1 MHEEVGGFNG
11 GIIIPVSTTDVY
23 KLVISNFVIIFR
35 NCTHNYNSLQPG
47 SKCSDYITQTQTSAI
62 CVVNLE
68 NVHHA
73 SPSQISWNKSH
84 NQVCYLSK
92 M

>member
-1 MHEEVGGFNG
+1 MNG
-11 GIIIPVSTTDVY
+11 GIIIPVSATDVY

-73 SPSQISWNKSH
+73 SPSQILLPFQDVDALLNFQGH
-84 NQVCYLSK
+84 CGELG
-92 M
+92 